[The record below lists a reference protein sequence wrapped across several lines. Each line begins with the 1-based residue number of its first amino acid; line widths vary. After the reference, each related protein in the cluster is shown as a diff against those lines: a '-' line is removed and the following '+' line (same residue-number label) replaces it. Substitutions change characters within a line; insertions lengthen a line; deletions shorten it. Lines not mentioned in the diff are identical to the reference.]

1 MDRRKKCHACG
12 EDAKSICSGCRIV
25 HFCSKECQV
34 LAWPSHKAQCK
45 ASKKEAK
52 QHLADMWNA
61 AHEGNLAELRYYLE
75 KYPATVN
82 MVYSRNF
89 GLMTVSGYAIDIAA
103 NRGHLEA
110 VKLLVGYGANIL
122 QGDPDFGQL
131 PIHRAC
137 ECGYIHVV
145 KYLLKKGS
153 PILEGDGMGQV
164 SGARAN
170 CLGLYLNICYGFSV
184 LTLLLT

>member
-52 QHLADMWNA
+52 QHLADMWDA
-61 AHEGNLAELRYYLE
+61 AHEGNVAELRYFLE

-170 CLGLYLNICYGFSV
+170 CLGLYLNI
-184 LTLLLT
+184 